1 MDKLYFKEKLSEGI
15 IKSKNSQFVMMA
27 ELNGKIF
34 RSHCPTTGRIGNIE
48 VNGRPCLLSRSE
60 NTKRKTE
67 YTVEAISLNNFED
80 KNKNWIGINQNSI
93 NKYVEYYLINNCF
106 NDMIETSNCKIM
118 REQVVGS
125 SKLDFLIGNTYIEI
139 KMPLQFLQIDIPDY
153 VKIKKISQFDSTD
166 RFIKH
171 MNELGKSLKNN
182 ERAILLTCFMYDN
195 PGFRVIKHSKN
206 YDKVSKIVK
215 KNVSLGVELWQANF
229 EINEKYVVLK
239 NYKRF
244 YI

>member
-125 SKLDFLIGNTYIEI
+125 SKLDFLVGNTYIEV
-139 KMPLQFLQIDIPDY
+139 KMPL
-153 VKIKKISQFDSTD
+153 
-166 RFIKH
+166 
-171 MNELGKSLKNN
+171 
-182 ERAILLTCFMYDN
+182 
-195 PGFRVIKHSKN
+195 
-206 YDKVSKIVK
+206 
-215 KNVSLGVELWQANF
+215 
-229 EINEKYVVLK
+229 
-239 NYKRF
+239 
-244 YI
+244 